1 MDVRYVIFYIA
12 LTLCVPISVYCQ
24 STSLE
29 KVSTNSQDRLEEVYL
44 YLQLANEAKSVDVEQ
59 ALSYTR
65 HALQLANII
74 SSMEAR
80 AEANELMG
88 DLYQMMNNFQPSI
101 NYFLISGKLYKSLGE
116 TDNLAE
122 VYSKLG
128 MLYIQNNYNLE
139 SAQFYFQELLDL
151 GIELNNQKII
161 ADAYNQIGG
170 IFFRQESYD
179 EANHYIREALKLWEK
194 SRDQEGISAALNNIG
209 EIYRMKGSYNTALD
223 YFNQS
228 LSISK
233 SIANKDL
240 MATNYKN
247 IGHVK
252 SHFKEAEEAFKYFN
266 LSLELFKETNNVD
279 NQMGIMLT
287 IGEQYFIMGEYK
299 RAYQEYNKVYRIAT
313 KSNNWRRI
321 AEAAIGLSRAADQ
334 MRNYK
339 LSLQYFQIY
348 AAFNDSIALRQKMD
362 RITELQSRF
371 KEDLQEKE
379 LLIAKNE
386 LALSENQN
394 KLNTLKL
401 NLLIIS
407 LLFILIISILILNR
421 YRSKA
426 RKERLIREKDTQ
438 LHTAQRELMEID
450 IQAKDNDLMNFALH
464 LVQKNEMLQHL
475 QKELK
480 KLPCN
485 SDEETI
491 QRISE
496 LNAAIKHNL
505 SLKEDYE
512 EFKHKLDHS
521 YNDFFIRLRTR
532 FPNLTKNE
540 ERLCAFL
547 RLNLSS
553 KEIAAINNTSVK
565 AAEMS
570 RYRLR
575 KKIGLDFNDLL
586 PEYLQNI

>member
-1 MDVRYVIFYIA
+1 MDARYLILFIA
-12 LTLCVPISVYCQ
+12 FTLLSVGSNSQ
-24 STSLE
+24 STLLE
-29 KVSTNSQDRLEEVYL
+29 QVSTQSNDRLQEVYL
-44 YLQLANEAKSVDVEQ
+44 YLRLANEAKSVDAEQ

-65 HALQLANII
+65 QALQLANII
-74 SSMEAR
+74 SSLEAR

-88 DLYQMMNNFQPSI
+88 ELYQMMNNFQPSI
-101 NYFLISGKLYKSLGE
+101 NYFLISGKLYESLGKKE
-116 TDNLAE
+116 NLAG

-128 MLYIQNNYNLE
+128 MLYINNNYNLE
-139 SAQFYFQELLDL
+139 SAQYYFQKLLDL

-161 ADAYNQIGG
+161 AEAYNQIGG

-179 EANHYIREALKLWEK
+179 EANHYNREALKLWEQA
-194 SRDQEGISAALNNIG
+194 RDNEGISTALNNIG
-209 EIYRMKGSYNTALD
+209 EIYHMKGSYNTALD

-228 LSISK
+228 LSISEH
-233 SIANKDL
+233 IGNKDL
-240 MATNYKN
+240 IAANYKN
-247 IGHVK
+247 IGLVK
-252 SHFKEAEEAFKYFN
+252 SHFGEIDEAFEYFD
-266 LSLELFKETNNVD
+266 LSLKLYKETNNIE
-279 NQMGIMLT
+279 NQVSIMLT
-287 IGEQYFIMGEYK
+287 IGDQYFTINEYK
-299 RAYQEYNKVYRIAT
+299 KAYQEYIQVYRIAT
-313 KSNNWRRI
+313 KSNHWKHI
-321 AEAAIGLSRAADQ
+321 ADAAFGLSRTADE

-348 AAFNDSIALRQKMD
+348 AAYNDSIVLRQKMD

-371 KEDLQEKE
+371 REDLQEKE
-379 LLIAKNE
+379 LLLAKKE

-401 NLLIIS
+401 NLLILS
-407 LLFILIISILILNR
+407 LFFILIISFLILNR

-450 IQAKDNDLMNFALH
+450 IQAKDNDLINFALH

-512 EFKHKLDHS
+512 EFKHKLDDS

-532 FPNLTKNE
+532 FPNLTRNE

-575 KKIGLDFNDLL
+575 KKIGLEFNDLL

>member
-1 MDVRYVIFYIA
+1 MDVRYVILFIAFILLPVGFY
-12 LTLCVPISVYCQ
+12 SQ
-24 STSLE
+24 STFLE
-29 KVSTNSQDRLEEVYL
+29 QVSTHSDDRLEEIYL
-44 YLQLANEAKSVDVEQ
+44 YLHLAHEAKSVDTEQ
-59 ALSYTR
+59 ALAYAR
-65 HALQLANII
+65 QALQLANII
-74 SSMEAR
+74 SSLEAR

-88 DLYQMMNNFQPSI
+88 DLYQMINNFQPSI
-101 NYFLISGKLYKSLGE
+101 NYFLISEKLYESLGKTE
-116 TDNLAE
+116 DLAK

-128 MLYIQNNYNLE
+128 MLYLNNNYNLE
-139 SAQFYFQELLDL
+139 SAQFYFQKLLDL

-179 EANHYIREALKLWEK
+179 EANHYIREALKLWEQT
-194 SRDQEGISAALNNIG
+194 RDREGISAALNNIG
-209 EIYRMKGSYNTALD
+209 EIYHMKGSYNTALD

-228 LSISK
+228 LSISEN
-233 SIANKDL
+233 IGNKDL
-240 MATNYKN
+240 IATNYKN
-247 IGHVK
+247 IGLVK
-252 SHFKEAEEAFKYFN
+252 SHFGEVEEAFKYFD
-266 LSLELFKETNNVD
+266 LSLKLYKETNNLESQVD
-279 NQMGIMLT
+279 IMLT
-287 IGEQYFIMGEYK
+287 IGDQYFAINEYK
-299 RAYQEYNKVYRIAT
+299 KAYQEYIKVYQIAT
-313 KSNNWRRI
+313 KSNHWTHI
-321 AEAAIGLSRAADQ
+321 ADAAVGLSRTANQ

-348 AAFNDSIALRQKMD
+348 AAYNDSITLRQKMD

-371 KEDLQEKE
+371 REDLQEKE

-401 NLLIIS
+401 NLLILS
-407 LLFILIISILILNR
+407 LFFILIISILILNR
-421 YRSKA
+421 YRSQV

-450 IQAKDNDLMNFALH
+450 IQAKDNDLINFALH
-464 LVQKNEMLQHL
+464 LVQKNEILQHL

-532 FPNLTKNE
+532 FPNLTRNE

>member
-1 MDVRYVIFYIA
+1 MNTRYLILYIA
-12 LTLCVPISVYCQ
+12 LTLLPVGSFSQ
-24 STSLE
+24 STALDQ
-29 KVSTNSQDRLEEVYL
+29 VSTNSNDRLEEVYL
-44 YLQLANEAKSVDVEQ
+44 YLRLANEAKTVDAEQ

-65 HALQLANII
+65 QALQLANII

-88 DLYQMMNNFQPSI
+88 DLYKMMNNFQPSI
-101 NYFLISGKLYKSLGE
+101 NYFLISGKLYKSLGKKE
-116 TDNLAE
+116 NIAK

-139 SAQFYFQELLDL
+139 SAQFYFQGLLDL

-170 IFFRQESYD
+170 IFFRQGSFD
-179 EANHYIREALKLWEK
+179 EANHYIREALKLWEQA
-194 SRDQEGISAALNNIG
+194 RDQEGISAALNNIG

-228 LSISK
+228 LSISAN
-233 SIANKDL
+233 IGNKDL

-247 IGHVK
+247 IGLIK
-252 SHFKEAEEAFKYFN
+252 SHYDEVEEAFNYYN
-266 LSLELFKETNNVD
+266 LSLDLFKETGNIENQVD
-279 NQMGIMLT
+279 IMLT
-287 IGEQYFIMGEYK
+287 IGNQYYSIGNYK
-299 RAYQEYNKVYRIAT
+299 KAYQEYIKVYQIAFR
-313 KSNNWRRI
+313 SNHWTHI
-321 AEAAIGLSRAADQ
+321 ADAAIGISRAADQ

-339 LSLQYFQIY
+339 LSLKYFQIY
-348 AAFNDSIALRQKMD
+348 AAYNDSIAIRQKMD

-401 NLLIIS
+401 NLLI
-407 LLFILIISILILNR
+407 LCLFFILIISILILNR
-421 YRSKA
+421 YRSQAK
-426 RKERLIREKDTQ
+426 KERLIREKDTQ

-475 QKELK
+475 QTELK
-480 KLPCN
+480 KLPYN
-485 SDEETI
+485 SDEETL

-512 EFKHKLDHS
+512 EFKHKLDQS

-553 KEIAAINNTSVK
+553 KEIAVINNTSVK

-575 KKIGLDFNDLL
+575 KKIGLEFNDLL